1 MQSLQIDRAIT
12 ADIQLEILAGQYG
25 ARAISVMYNV
35 PLDVVETL
43 VEQIFDEQLE
53 FLSTELVIEDY
64 TVLQ

>member
-35 PLDVVETL
+35 PLDVIETL
-43 VEQIFDEQLE
+43 VEQIFDAQLE

>member
-12 ADIQLEILAGQYG
+12 ADIQLEILTGQCG
-25 ARAISVMYNV
+25 ARAISEMYNV

-43 VEQIFDEQLE
+43 VEQIFDVQLE

>member
-12 ADIQLEILAGQYG
+12 ADIQLEILAGQCG
-25 ARAISVMYNV
+25 ARAISAMYNV

-43 VEQIFDEQLE
+43 VEQIFDAQLE
-53 FLSTELVIEDY
+53 FLNTELVIEDY